1 MEQKHTSSRRLDYFD
16 LPTGPRIEIEEDMKA
31 VDFFQLYFTDTVW
44 NHNYRGLEG
53 PWKKDQSSMP

>member
-1 MEQKHTSSRRLDYFD
+1 
-16 LPTGPRIEIEEDMKA
+16 MKA

-53 PWKKDQSSMP
+53 PWKDQSSML